1 VEARDGVVRI
11 DPVELV
17 RLSFGSFQGHRLRT
31 ALSMLG
37 IAIGVAAV
45 ILLTSLGEGARRY
58 MVEQFSQF
66 GTNLLQV
73 QPGKTETHGVPS
85 NLFGANQPLTIDDAE
100 ALARA
105 PILQAVV
112 PIAIGQARVEGNGRG
127 RSVIVYGTTDRF
139 PETIRVPIGQGS
151 FLPAG
156 DPRRGGSVA
165 VLGPK
170 LKREL
175 FGEAN
180 AIGRTVRIA
189 GSRLRVVG
197 VMASKGQILG
207 MDLDDTAY
215 VPVATAMRLFN
226 LEELQE
232 IHVMFAHDGLTD
244 AAIETARAI
253 LIERHRGEE
262 DFTIVSQAEMLSVF
276 GRVMDVV
283 TMGVAVIAGIS
294 LLVGSIGIFTMMW
307 ISVGERVG
315 EIGLMRAI
323 GATGEQVR
331 DLFLVE
337 AILMTTAGGIAGLLA
352 GGAIVL
358 LVRAIWPEF
367 PAAAPVG
374 YVVAA
379 LVVSVVAGLASGV
392 GPARRAARLA
402 PVDALRAE

>member
-1 VEARDGVVRI
+1 MTRL
-11 DPVELV
+11 DPADLL
-17 RLSFGSFQGHRLRT
+17 RLALGTFQGHRLRT

-58 MVEQFSQF
+58 MVGQFSQF

-73 QPGKTETHGVPS
+73 APGKTETHGVPS
-85 NLFGANQPLTIDDAE
+85 ALFGSNQKLTIDDAE
-100 ALARA
+100 ALTRS
-105 PILQAVV
+105 PILESVV
-112 PIAIGQARVEGNGRG
+112 PIAMGQARVEGGGRG
-127 RSVIVYGTTDRF
+127 RSVIVYGTTAGF
-139 PETIRVPIGQGS
+139 PETIRVEIGQGE

-170 LKREL
+170 LAREL

-189 GSRLRVVG
+189 GARLRVVG
-197 VMASKGQILG
+197 IMAPKGQVVG

-215 VPVATAMRLFN
+215 VPVATAMRIFN

-244 AAIETARAI
+244 AAVEATRAI
-253 LIERHRGEE
+253 LLERHRGEE
-262 DFTIVSQAEMLSVF
+262 DFTITTQTEMLAVF

-283 TMGVAVIAGIS
+283 TLGIAVIAGIS
-294 LLVGSIGIFTMMW
+294 LLVGAVGIFTMMW
-307 ISVGERVG
+307 ISVGERVA
-315 EIGLMRAI
+315 EVGLLRAL
-323 GATGEQVR
+323 GATSEQVR

-337 AILMTTAGGIAGLLA
+337 AILLTTAGGVAGLVVGGLVIAGVRLL
-352 GGAIVL
+352 L
-358 LVRAIWPEF
+358 PEL
-367 PAAAPVG
+367 PAAAPIR
-374 YVVAA
+374 YVLASIG
-379 LVVSVVAGLASGV
+379 VSVVAGLLSGV
-392 GPARRAARLA
+392 GPARRAAALE
-402 PVDALRAE
+402 PVEALRAE